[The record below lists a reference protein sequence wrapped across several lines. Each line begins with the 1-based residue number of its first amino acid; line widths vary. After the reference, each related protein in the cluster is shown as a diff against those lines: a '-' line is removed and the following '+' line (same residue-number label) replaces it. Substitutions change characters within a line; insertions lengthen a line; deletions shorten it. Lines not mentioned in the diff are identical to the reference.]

1 MNLRRLD
8 HTAVAVRDLDE
19 AVTRYE
25 GLLCGRAGERIVMAD
40 QGVEVAFVSIG
51 DTQLELVQP
60 LDPTSGVAR
69 FLDSRGEGLHHV
81 GVAVD
86 DLVAE
91 LRRLEADGVRLIDR
105 VPRPGVHGL
114 IAFIHPHSTGGVL
127 VELVQHEA

>member
-1 MNLRRLD
+1 VRRID
-8 HTAVAVRDLDE
+8 HTAVAVRDLAE

-25 GLLCGRAGERIVMAD
+25 GLLGGRAGERIVMAD
-40 QGVEVAFVSIG
+40 QGVEVAFVSMG

-105 VPRPGVHGL
+105 VPRRGAHGL
-114 IAFIHPHSTGGVL
+114 IAFIHPHGTGGVL

>member
-1 MNLRRLD
+1 MRRID
-8 HTAVAVRDLDE
+8 HTAVAVRDLAE
-19 AVTRYE
+19 AVPRYE
-25 GLLCGRAGERIVMAD
+25 GLLSGRAGQRIVIAD
-40 QGVEVAFVSIG
+40 QGVEVAFVSMG

-86 DLVAE
+86 DLSAE

-105 VPRPGVHGL
+105 VPRRGVHGL
-114 IAFIHPHSTGGVL
+114 IAFIHPHGTGGVL

>member
-1 MNLRRLD
+1 MRRID
-8 HTAVAVRDLDE
+8 HTAVAVRDLAE

-25 GLLCGRAGERIVMAD
+25 GLLGGRAGERIVMAD
-40 QGVEVAFVSIG
+40 QGVEVAFVSMG

-105 VPRPGVHGL
+105 VPRRGAHGL
-114 IAFIHPHSTGGVL
+114 IAFIHPHGTGGVL

>member
-1 MNLRRLD
+1 MSLHRID

-19 AVTRYE
+19 AVARYE
-25 GLLCGRAGERIVMAD
+25 SLFSAHAGERITMED
-40 QGVEVAFVSIG
+40 QGVKVAFVSLG

-69 FLDSRGEGLHHV
+69 FLESRGEGLHHV

-86 DLVAE
+86 DLVGE
-91 LRRLEADGVRLIDR
+91 LRRLESDGVRLIDR
-105 VPRPGVHGL
+105 VPRRGAHGL
-114 IAFIHPHSTGGVL
+114 IAFIHPHGTGGVL

>member
-1 MNLRRLD
+1 MNARRID

-19 AVTRYE
+19 AVTRYA
-25 GLLCGRAGERIVMAD
+25 GLLGGRTGERIVMED
-40 QGVEVAFVSIG
+40 QGVEVAFVSLG

-86 DLVAE
+86 DLDAE

-105 VPRPGVHGL
+105 VPRRGAHGL
-114 IAFIHPHSTGGVL
+114 IAFIHPHGTGGVL

>member
-1 MNLRRLD
+1 MRRID
-8 HTAVAVRDLDE
+8 HTAVAVHNLAE
-19 AVTRYE
+19 AVPRYE
-25 GLLCGRAGERIVMAD
+25 SLLGGHAGERIVMAD
-40 QGVEVAFVSIG
+40 QGVEVTFVSMG
-51 DTQLELVQP
+51 DTELELVQP

-105 VPRPGVHGL
+105 VPRRGVHGL
-114 IAFIHPHSTGGVL
+114 IAFIHPHGTGGVL